1 MAWIGMDQ
9 TQPIASWRFE
19 PAVRRCADS
28 CGSSGCAGGAACS
41 GGKPAAMNIMI
52 LTYAETSSWYAA
64 TLMSRG
70 HLVTMWGGGVVDP
83 FVAEEF
89 EDYDGCLLLGT
100 EPELI
105 EIADIFET
113 KSKKVW
119 RQLGDIPR
127 ERDRPQAEY

>member
-1 MAWIGMDQ
+1 
-9 TQPIASWRFE
+9 
-19 PAVRRCADS
+19 
-28 CGSSGCAGGAACS
+28 
-41 GGKPAAMNIMI
+41 
-52 LTYAETSSWYAA
+52 
-64 TLMSRG
+64 MSRG

-127 ERDRPQAEY
+127 ERDRPQAEYWSRQIKDRGCPTRDPWRNDRGSHLHQIAGTNCGSAVS